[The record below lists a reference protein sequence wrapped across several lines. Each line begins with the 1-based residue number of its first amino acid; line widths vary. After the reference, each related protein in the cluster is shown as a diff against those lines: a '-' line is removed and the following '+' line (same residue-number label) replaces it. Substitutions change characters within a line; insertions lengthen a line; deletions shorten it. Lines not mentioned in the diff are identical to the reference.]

1 MKIAPMSLGGLM
13 ACVCFICACAPKPET
28 SFNEMKERACAGDV
42 PGFFAY
48 IDKTKIG
55 ENLAK
60 TANQKAQTDAPK
72 DGATA
77 MGAALGA
84 KLAEQMIPMMVQSA
98 MTAWEDDVKK
108 AGASKA
114 CKMEFV
120 SAQAVDDKATVLW
133 KAADGKQKTFEVTRF
148 DKKWLVTAIGANT
161 APYAEMAKNAVKIMA
176 QSAKTAFEQNDTLCK
191 TAAAVPAA
199 VPQGTRYTPSEK
211 LGEDFGS
218 GDPQTGWMSLR
229 FMFEKPLE
237 CQYTYRAGGDYKGPK
252 RGGPDPGPN
261 GFEAAAECDPDGDG
275 KASLFTW
282 TGSVTDGKLSVAN
295 EAFAVE

>member
-1 MKIAPMSLGGLM
+1 
-13 ACVCFICACAPKPET
+13 
-28 SFNEMKERACAGDV
+28 MKERACAGDV

-60 TANQKAQTDAPK
+60 RTTTNAQADAPK
-72 DGATA
+72 DGAVG

-120 SAQAVDDKATVLW
+120 SAQVADDKATVLW
-133 KAADGKQKTFEVTRF
+133 KAADGGQKTFEMTRF
-148 DKKWLVTAIGANT
+148 DKKWLVTGIGANSP
-161 APYAEMAKNAVKIMA
+161 PYAEMAKNAVKVMA
-176 QSAKTAFEQNDTLCK
+176 QSATQVFERNGALCK

-199 VPQGTRYTPSEK
+199 MPQGTRYTPSEK

-218 GDPQTGWMSLR
+218 GDPQTGWRCLR
-229 FMFEKPLE
+229 FMIEKPLE

-275 KASLFTW
+275 RASLFTW
-282 TGSVTDGKLSVAN
+282 TGSATDGKLSVAK